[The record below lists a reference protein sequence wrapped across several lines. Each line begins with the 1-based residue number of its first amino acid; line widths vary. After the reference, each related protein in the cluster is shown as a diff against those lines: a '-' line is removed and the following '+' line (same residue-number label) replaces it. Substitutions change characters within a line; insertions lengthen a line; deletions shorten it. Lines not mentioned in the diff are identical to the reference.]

1 MIGSLTLS
9 YLLSSIVLV
18 VIVVY
23 PFKVYNKLVFLS
35 NNTEKAFANIDVW
48 LQQRNDELPS
58 LCSIVDRYAEHEK
71 NATKTVTELRGK
83 YASEVNNQNA
93 ETVMTANLLTTIL
106 QPLFMRIEA
115 YPDIK
120 ADSIYQQIAS
130 RITRLEGQIEDQR
143 VFFNDSVTLFNN
155 EMQRIPQNWLAKLF
169 GFKPK
174 VLLNKITR

>member
-48 LQQRNDELPS
+48 LQQRNDELLS

-71 NATKTVTELRGK
+71 ITTKTVTELRGK
-83 YASEVNNQNA
+83 YASEVKNQNA
-93 ETVMTANLLTTIL
+93 ETVITANLLTTIL
-106 QPLFMRIEA
+106 
-115 YPDIK
+115 
-120 ADSIYQQIAS
+120 
-130 RITRLEGQIEDQR
+130 
-143 VFFNDSVTLFNN
+143 
-155 EMQRIPQNWLAKLF
+155 
-169 GFKPK
+169 
-174 VLLNKITR
+174 

>member
-1 MIGSLTLS
+1 
-9 YLLSSIVLV
+9 
-18 VIVVY
+18 
-23 PFKVYNKLVFLS
+23 
-35 NNTEKAFANIDVW
+35 
-48 LQQRNDELPS
+48 
-58 LCSIVDRYAEHEK
+58 
-71 NATKTVTELRGK
+71 
-83 YASEVNNQNA
+83 
-93 ETVMTANLLTTIL
+93 
-106 QPLFMRIEA
+106 MRIEA

-169 GFKPK
+169 DFKPK